1 MIYLLTD
8 YGNKDYFV
16 SALKII
22 INNFLDNF
30 NLKANLIDITHSI
43 QRHNVIEGIIN
54 LQAVLDIVQDKSI
67 FLVVID
73 PQVGNN
79 KNLIYN
85 KPILAKFVSNSKNKK
100 ELYIISRN
108 NGILTAFYNKNYKL
122 EYIYK
127 ISLKKIENDIKFKG
141 IFYKNLI
148 RGIDNTFHGKS
159 VFAPIS
165 ALTFLK
171 LNNINYLDKFII
183 KDYTLKPFLLT
194 NLFKITITKNYLKGR
209 LLYYDNFGNIV
220 TNIPSNKIT
229 KFKYA
234 VITSDTKINDINDN
248 KIIVDKIYNS
258 YSQALKDEM
267 FFIKGSFG
275 YLEISI
281 NQGNAFETISNY
293 LFKNTFKNQKNL
305 NINELHIYLHFK

>member
-30 NLKANLIDITHSI
+30 NLKTNLIDITHSI
-43 QRHNVIEGIIN
+43 QKHNVIEGIIN
-54 LQAVLDIVQDKSI
+54 LQAVLDIVQSKSI

-85 KPILAKFVSNSKNKK
+85 KPILAKFVSNDKSKK
-100 ELYIISRN
+100 ELYIVARN

-122 EYIYK
+122 ESFYK
-127 ISLKKIENDIKFKG
+127 ISLKKIEDDIKFKG

-148 RGIDNTFHGKS
+148 KEIDTTFHGKS
-159 VFAPIS
+159 IFAPIA

-183 KDYTLKPFLLT
+183 KNYDLKPFLLT
-194 NLFKITITKNYLKGR
+194 NLFKISITKNCLKGR
-209 LLYYDNFGNIV
+209 LLYCDHFGNII
-220 TNIPSNKIT
+220 TNIPSNKINR
-229 KFKYA
+229 FKYA
-234 VITSDTKINDINDN
+234 VITNGKANNSNDN
-248 KIIVDKIYNS
+248 KIIINKMYSS
-258 YSQALKDEM
+258 YSQAVKDEM

-281 NQGNAFETISNY
+281 NQGNAFEIVSKY
-293 LFKNTFKNQKNL
+293 FFKKVFNL
-305 NINELHIYLHFK
+305 QDFNINQLEVYLYF